1 MLDVPVHINLSISL
15 IEPEHPLNTSNKR
28 TDIVLHLFISLI
40 EVEHPLKH
48 QIKEHTMLYLFISV
62 IEVEHSLQSSNIRTH
77 V

>member
-1 MLDVPVHINLSISL
+1 MFDFPVHINLSISL
-15 IEPEHPLNTSNKR
+15 IEPEHPLNTSSKR
-28 TDIVLHLFISLI
+28 TDIVLYVFISLI

-62 IEVEHSLQSSNIRTH
+62 IEVEHSLKSSNIRTH